1 MRANAKTTMERIL
14 EMEDALVRLEE
25 KMPTMAYKYGKT
37 CREFIQEEV
46 RKQVAEQVFDLV
58 KGLNE
63 RDIRIYHLMSQ
74 VDSMEKSIKD
84 TNKKI
89 TAIRN
94 QLRKEKGRGEL

>member
-14 EMEDALVRLEE
+14 EMEDALARLEE
-25 KMPTMAYKYGKT
+25 KMPTMAYKYGQT
-37 CREFIQEEV
+37 CREFIQAEV
-46 RKQVAEQVFDLV
+46 KRQVAEQIFEVIKDQ
-58 KGLNE
+58 NE

-74 VDSMEKSIKD
+74 ADSMEKSIKD

>member
-1 MRANAKTTMERIL
+1 MKISNLSDIDMSDEQGQALIEAKKHGDRIREFVRAEVDRQLAERI
-14 EMEDALVRLEE
+14 
-25 KMPTMAYKYGKT
+25 
-37 CREFIQEEV
+37 
-46 RKQVAEQVFDLV
+46 FDIL
-58 KGLNE
+58 K
-63 RDIRIYHLMSQ
+63 DRIDLDMRVYHLMAQ